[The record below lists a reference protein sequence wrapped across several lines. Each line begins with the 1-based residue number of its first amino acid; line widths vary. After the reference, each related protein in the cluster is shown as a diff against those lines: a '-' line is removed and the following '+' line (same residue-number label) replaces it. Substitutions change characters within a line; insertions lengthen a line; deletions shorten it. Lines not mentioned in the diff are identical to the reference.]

1 MPIQYEVLD
10 VLLDK
15 RPLFHCISQDLHMG
29 RGVAKQVREQVGGV
43 DLIRSQNHTVGKAV
57 AVTINNR
64 LIFHLITKLKYHHKP
79 SLSTMRSCLLDLRA
93 KLLEMN
99 IYLIK
104 APKFVGSARD
114 RLPWRS
120 VLKLVEEI
128 LSGSGI
134 QVVFCALP
142 NTPQGEL
149 MRRS

>member
-1 MPIQYEVLD
+1 
-10 VLLDK
+10 
-15 RPLFHCISQDLHMG
+15 MG

-43 DLIRSQNHTVGKAV
+43 DLIRSQDHTVGRAV

-79 SLSTMRSCLLDLRA
+79 SLSTMRSCLLDLKA
-93 KLLEMN
+93 KLLDMN

-104 APKFVGSARD
+104 APKFVGSTRD
-114 RLPWRS
+114 RLPWKS